1 MQYRT
6 MPKSTDKLSV
16 LGFGCMRLPAKSGS
30 TKGSAIDK
38 PKAAELIKA
47 AIDQGVN
54 YLDTA
59 WFYHLGASEPFL
71 GEYILSTEYRS
82 KVFIA
87 TKLPCYIINRTKRME
102 EIFNKQLE
110 RLRVDF
116 IDYYLLHSIDGTSWD
131 KMLDLGVIPFMN
143 KIKREK
149 KIRHMGFS
157 FHGNAEDFK
166 RIIDAYDWDF
176 AQVQYNIIDE
186 NFQAGISGI
195 QYAAERG
202 IGIIVMEPL
211 RGGELVGRIPKP
223 VKTIYDS
230 APVKR
235 SAADWGL
242 RWIYNQPEV
251 TLVLSGMNDI
261 AQIEENIKTAS
272 DAQPNSLSQVE
283 IDTVTSVRDAY
294 LKIMKVGC
302 TGCGYCMPCPAGIN
316 IPDVF
321 KRYNN
326 YHMRGKFQAK
336 LGYMAFEG
344 ILVSDGRPHWT
355 SSCIDCGQCEKA
367 CPQHIAVRKTF
378 EDVRKEMEG
387 PVIKAAAA
395 AARVITGRNKKPGK

>member
-6 MPKSTDKLSV
+6 MPKSKDKLSV
-16 LGFGCMRLPAKSGS
+16 LGFGCMRLPTRRSG
-30 TKGSAIDK
+30 AIDK

-59 WFYHLGASEPFL
+59 WFYHANASEPFL
-71 GEYILSTEYRS
+71 GEYILSTEYRE

-87 TKLPCYIINRTKRME
+87 TKLPCYIINRTKRIE
-102 EIFNKQLE
+102 EVFNKQME
-110 RLRVDF
+110 RLQVDY
-116 IDYYLLHSIDGTSWD
+116 IDYYLLHSIDGTAWD
-131 KMLDLGVIPFMN
+131 KMVALDIIPFMD
-143 KIKREK
+143 KIKKEK

-176 AQVQYNIIDE
+176 VQVQYNIIDE

-195 QYAAERG
+195 QYAAKQD

-211 RGGELVGRIPKP
+211 RGGELAGQIPKP
-223 VKTIYDS
+223 VQSVYDR

-235 SAADWGL
+235 SAADWAL
-242 RWIYNQPEV
+242 RWIYDHPEV
-251 TLVLSGMNDI
+251 AVVLSGMNEI
-261 AQIEENIKTAS
+261 SQIDENIKIAS
-272 DAQPNSLSQVE
+272 EVKANSMTKAEME
-283 IDTVTSVRDAY
+283 IVASARDAY

-302 TGCGYCMPCPAGIN
+302 TGCGYCMPCPAGID

-326 YHMRGKFQAK
+326 YHMRGKAK
-336 LGYMAFEG
+336 AKMGYMAFEG
-344 ILVSDGRPHWT
+344 VLVSDGRPHWT
-355 SSCIDCGQCEKA
+355 SNCIDCGQCEAA
-367 CPQHIAVRKTF
+367 CPQHIEVRKVF
-378 EDVRKEMEG
+378 VDVRKEMET

-395 AARVITGRNKKPGK
+395 AARLVIGRNKKQEK